1 MCMHAVCVYT
11 SAKLNNDDEDDVV
24 VEKDDGDLCKT
35 CLDDST
41 DQLLLIWSLPPTTL
55 TKLASQDVTLEPG
68 DKPVSGMLPSRM
80 RVSWSR
86 SAAFIAELHT
96 TPVITFLQPVF
107 RGKSCP
113 VLPGMAGAGG

>member
-1 MCMHAVCVYT
+1 MQYVYT
-11 SAKLNNDDEDDVV
+11 HLQNSTMMMRMMLDV